1 MWSIPRLVERVATML
16 NLEHRVRVYVFQ
28 LGEQGARF
36 LWLRPKPS
44 AEWPLV
50 PVVGAVGLDEHLQ
63 DAIVREVREETGI
76 QRPVQVFDL
85 RHPTKELFG
94 DMGLVEWPFAYQA
107 AAPHQQLPRIV
118 PGPRI
123 GEFHW
128 FDFESAYQQVEG
140 RQDREN
146 LVRLQIHLQQAG

>member
-1 MWSIPRLVERVATML
+1 MF

-28 LGEQGARF
+28 LGEKGPRY

-50 PVVGAVGLDEHLQ
+50 PVVGAVGIAEHLQ

-76 QRPVQVFDL
+76 QKPVHVIDL
-85 RHPTKELFG
+85 RQPTKELFG

-107 AAPHQQLPRIV
+107 GAPHAAPPRVV
-118 PGPRI
+118 PGPTI

-128 FDFESAYQQVEG
+128 FDFESAYEQVEA
-140 RQDREN
+140 RQDRDN
-146 LVRLQIHLQQAG
+146 LVRLQIRLQEAG

>member
-1 MWSIPRLVERVATML
+1 ML

-28 LGEQGARF
+28 LGEDGPRY

-50 PVVGAVGLDEHLQ
+50 PVVGAVGLHEHLQ
-63 DAIVREVREETGI
+63 DTIVREVREETGI
-76 QRPVQVFDL
+76 EKPLHVIDL
-85 RHPTKELFG
+85 RKPSKELFG

-107 AAPHQQLPRIV
+107 GAPHQAIPRVV
-118 PGPRI
+118 PGPKI

-128 FDFESAYQQVEG
+128 LDFERAYRDVEG
-140 RQDREN
+140 KQDREN
-146 LVRLQIHLQQAG
+146 LVQLQIRLQQAG